1 MDEPQGLDF
10 RRRQY
15 RKPPVVEAIARI
27 HLATPL
33 PWSITTPG
41 RIYSL
46 LSEEYP
52 REPDTQQLVEAGVS
66 PAGSSA
72 GVSVRSG
79 AQRLVLRNDSADR
92 LIIVGPEDI
101 SAHGLVPYEGWE
113 SLISRLSD
121 AVKKLAS
128 LLGDTQFSDVGVRYV
143 NSISIPEVQFDFTK
157 YFTIGFAMPPGFPKS
172 VSGFMDRVECTYPD
186 GDSKIA
192 FTWASTQAPDGQS
205 AFLVDLDLTSTR
217 VPSGSVEAA
226 LEGLHQLKGRET
238 EAFESLIQDE
248 LRTLFDEIG

>member
-1 MDEPQGLDF
+1 MEEPHGLEF

-27 HLATPL
+27 HLAAPL

-41 RIYSL
+41 RIYSML
-46 LSEEYP
+46 DGQYP
-52 REPDTQQLVEAGVS
+52 REPDTQQLVEAGIS

-79 AQRLVLRNDSADR
+79 AQRLVLRNESADR

-113 SLISRLSD
+113 SLISRLGD
-121 AVKKLAS
+121 AVTKLNP
-128 LLGDTQFSDVGVRYV
+128 LLGDTEFSDIGVRYV
-143 NSISIPEVQFDFTK
+143 NSISIPEEHFDFTK
-157 YFTIGFAMPPGFPKS
+157 YFTIGFAMPPGFPKG
-172 VSGFMDRVECTYPD
+172 VSGFMDRVECTYPE

-192 FTWASTQAPDGQS
+192 FTWASTQAAEGHS
-205 AFLVDLDLTSTR
+205 AFLVDLDLTATR
-217 VPSGSVEAA
+217 VPSGSLHATLQA
-226 LEGLHQLKGRET
+226 LHRLKERET
-238 EAFESLIQDE
+238 EAFESLVQDE
-248 LRTLFDEIG
+248 LRTLFDEIS